1 MMRTAR
7 VKPVAADAEGTYYH
21 IVNRVA
27 GSPGDLPF
35 GEIEKERFVRLLHWL
50 ATLYT
55 VEPLAWMVMG
65 NHFHILLFAPAEAPS
80 PEETTHRYAAFH
92 GGARAPLDPDSP
104 QCRTLAPRL
113 RDISWFTRDL
123 ECRFTRWFNRH
134 GGANRRGSLW
144 QQRFKSVVIE
154 GVGAVWQC
162 LEYIEMNPIR
172 AKLVADPA
180 DYRFGSWGAWCGSGE
195 HPYAEKLLRHLRRNR
210 GAHTAEWTLADFAR
224 ELRKEFARVQA
235 GEAGGS
241 TAEIEQAVAAAAPE
255 PPALTVITRRV
266 RYWTDGLA
274 IGSKRFLRETLG
286 LFLPPERV
294 QRHRLS
300 PPTTLVAAGATHAP
314 PLEIHAWRRPRL
326 GLGC

>member
-1 MMRTAR
+1 
-7 VKPVAADAEGTYYH
+7 
-21 IVNRVA
+21 
-27 GSPGDLPF
+27 
-35 GEIEKERFVRLLHWL
+35 
-50 ATLYT
+50 
-55 VEPLAWMVMG
+55 
-65 NHFHILLFAPAEAPS
+65 
-80 PEETTHRYAAFH
+80 
-92 GGARAPLDPDSP
+92 
-104 QCRTLAPRL
+104 
-113 RDISWFTRDL
+113 
-123 ECRFTRWFNRH
+123 
-134 GGANRRGSLW
+134 
-144 QQRFKSVVIE
+144 
-154 GVGAVWQC
+154 
-162 LEYIEMNPIR
+162 
-172 AKLVADPA
+172 
-180 DYRFGSWGAWCGSGE
+180 
-195 HPYAEKLLRHLRRNR
+195 
-210 GAHTAEWTLADFAR
+210 LADFAR

-235 GEAGGS
+235 GEAGAT